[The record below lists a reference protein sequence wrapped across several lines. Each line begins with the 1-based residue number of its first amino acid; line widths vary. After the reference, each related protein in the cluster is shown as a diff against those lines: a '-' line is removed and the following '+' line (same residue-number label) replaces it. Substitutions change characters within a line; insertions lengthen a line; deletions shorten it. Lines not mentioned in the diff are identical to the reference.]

1 VQYVE
6 FESKGLKP
14 GYHLIGSRV
23 ETRRL
28 GLKPSYGSGGVIVHR
43 PTEVVEYDVVL
54 LGHDGGEV
62 ERRLGEHQGVAA
74 QVDAFESKGL
84 KCMPDLSGLYL
95 A

>member
-1 VQYVE
+1 
-6 FESKGLKP
+6 
-14 GYHLIGSRV
+14 
-23 ETRRL
+23 
-28 GLKPSYGSGGVIVHR
+28 VHR